1 MLLPTTASAVL
12 VALVISLFGW
22 GLWVAF
28 YKATKRIRFEY
39 FAYDFTWGVVLG
51 SVIAAFTLG
60 SWDNRELTFQDTYL
74 LAGLRKMA
82 WAAGSGILFNLAN
95 MLLLAATSV
104 SRISVA
110 FPVAFAVAW
119 AGGSIHEYLVRPSVN
134 PMLAFGGSAVVIVAA
149 ALGFIAYKWFLSD
162 EAHQAIKAL
171 TADPRAPVKAA
182 PADTSAR
189 ALVLA
194 IFAGLFFVGFFFAL
208 QEAISGDNGV
218 PSYGAA
224 LILAG
229 GVFGSSIV
237 FVPFF
242 LNFPVRGKPL
252 TVRQYL
258 QLERR
263 QHIVGI
269 LGGMVWT
276 VGLLGGLVTYGLPA
290 AIMPAPAVLYLL
302 SHSGPVLSAILGLV
316 IFRELPGAQVKVHAT
331 MVAMLVLMLVGMS
344 MIAVAPVYG
353 R

>member
-12 VALVISLFGW
+12 VALVISLLGW
-22 GLWVAF
+22 GLWIYF

-39 FAYDFTWGVVLG
+39 FAYDFTWGVVLAA
-51 SVIAAFTLG
+51 VVAAFTLG
-60 SWDNRELTFQDTYL
+60 SWDNKELTFQDTYL

-82 WAAGSGILFNLAN
+82 WAAVSGIVFNLAN

-110 FPVAFAVAW
+110 FPIAFAVAW
-119 AGGSIHEYLVRPSVN
+119 AGGSIQEYFLRSGVN
-134 PMLAFGGSAVVIVAA
+134 PLLTFGGSAVLIVAA
-149 ALGFIAYKWFLSD
+149 VLGFIGYKWFLTD
-162 EAHQAIKAL
+162 EAHKAIKAL
-171 TADPRAPVKAA
+171 TADPRANVKAA

-194 IFAGLFFVGFFFAL
+194 ILAGLFFIGFFSAIR
-208 QEAISGDNGV
+208 EAISGENGV
-218 PSYGAA
+218 PSYGAT

-252 TVRQYL
+252 AVRQYL

-263 QHIVGI
+263 QHIAGI
-269 LGGMVWT
+269 IGGIVWT
-276 VGLLGGLVTYGLPA
+276 AGLLAGLVTFGLPA
-290 AIMPAPAVLYLL
+290 SIMPAPTVSYLL
-302 SHSGPVLSAILGLV
+302 SHAGPVLSALVGLV
-316 IFRELPGAQVKVHAT
+316 IFRELPEAPVKVHAV
-331 MVAMLVLMLVGMS
+331 MGAMLVLMLVGMG